1 MGVSLK
7 CFNALNQKLSLV
19 HVAADEALN
28 NVDGFLLILD
38 LDIEALVIGIQ
49 RGDFNLELC
58 SALFQNVNFSVERSV
73 AGLGIRPFLVDDRDA
88 LIEAQQSIVE
98 RCREVS
104 DDLDILLQG
113 VIALFVIS
121 LNVDVDISV

>member
-88 LIEAQQSIVE
+88 LIETQQSIVE

-113 VIALFVIS
+113 VRALFVIS
-121 LNVDVDISV
+121 LDVDVDISV